1 MPRYSDLQVKTF
13 YSLLITTTLGGKI
26 NMLHYYYFYIFPV
39 ERQRRILYLFC
50 RCPHEDHSVLH
61 EILNQ
66 LNLPSDKGLE
76 GYLESIQDSQT
87 DSDLMA
93 KVDAYIADEN
103 RCGSCSKIF
112 GIE

>member
-1 MPRYSDLQVKTF
+1 MPRYSELQIKTF
-13 YSLLITTTLGGKI
+13 YSLLITTTLDGKI

-50 RCPHEDHSVLH
+50 RCPHEDHTVLR
-61 EILNQ
+61 EILRL
-66 LNLPSDKGLE
+66 LNVRKAEGLE
-76 GYLESIQDSQT
+76 EYLESLQDTRT

-103 RCGSCSKIF
+103 RCGLSSKIF
-112 GIE
+112 AVE